1 MVREQRVCLGK
12 AVQGLAAGQCVIACI
27 GFGTLAF
34 LVFRLIN
41 YIPNT
46 YHEFVDSCN
55 SGQID
60 IDLCQKIKDQ
70 ALQICE
76 QKWDIPSSEPY
87 ECWSR
92 WDTVMPQLKQFFRVF
107 CTIFVLVEV
116 CCVSCICG
124 CGFFGAKQDNKGL
137 LYCFGVM
144 QVLAIANFIF
154 TARSSSWLM
163 LALAILPAISLYF
176 SCRLVSELN
185 NGDVRQQPLT
195 AGFPVAQPVRVQP
208 HPVYNRPATPVQ
220 AQPVYPVAV
229 QAIPVQTVQAMQAPT
244 APPSAPVQN
253 HSVSTD

>member
-12 AVQGLAAGQCVIACI
+12 AVQGLASGQCVIACI
-27 GFGTLAF
+27 GFGTMAF
-34 LVFRLIN
+34 LVFRFIDI
-41 YIPNT
+41 IPNT
-46 YHEFVDSCN
+46 YHGFVVSCN

-60 IDLCQKIKDQ
+60 IDTCQKIKDQ
-70 ALQICE
+70 AMQICE
-76 QKWDIPSSEPY
+76 QQWGIQTQSA
-87 ECWSR
+87 CWSQ
-92 WDTVMPQLKQFFRVF
+92 WDTVMPKLKQLFRVF
-107 CTIFVLVEV
+107 FIIFALVEV
-116 CCVSCICG
+116 CCVTCICG
-124 CGFFGAKQDNKGL
+124 CGFAGAKQDNKGL
-137 LYCFGVM
+137 LYCFGFM

-154 TARSSSWLM
+154 TASSSSWLM

-229 QAIPVQTVQAMQAPT
+229 QAVPVQAVQAMQAPT
-244 APPSAPVQN
+244 AQPSAPVQ
-253 HSVSTD
+253 SFSTD